1 MKVQKRVPYFIANRK
16 YPSEVEEGRYMKLGF
31 IGAGNMGGAILKG
44 CVESG
49 KFASRDIYV
58 CDKDPER
65 RKSWEELLLINT
77 TEDVAIVVDTCDIII
92 VGIKP
97 DGFSSLMP
105 EISPKWKTNKIL
117 VSMAAGIPISF
128 LEGFLPMGSKLI
140 RIMPNTPA
148 MVRQGMTAVSRN
160 NNISNQDMEISMEIF
175 SSVGLAEEVAEDLID
190 CVIGV
195 SGSSPAYTYLYIE
208 ALVEAAIA
216 NGMEKNMATK
226 FAAQS
231 VLGAAKMV
239 LETGVEPQQLCLNVC
254 SPGGTTIEAVN
265 KLKENGFKENVTEA
279 FQAAVD
285 KSKLLSKQRE
295 G

>member
-1 MKVQKRVPYFIANRK
+1 
-16 YPSEVEEGRYMKLGF
+16 
-31 IGAGNMGGAILKG
+31 MGGAILKG

-49 KFASRDIYV
+49 KFASKDIHV

-65 RKSWEELLLINT
+65 RKSWEELLLIKT
-77 TEDVAIVVDTCDIII
+77 TEDVGTVVEFCDIVIL
-92 VGIKP
+92 GIKP
-97 DGFSSLMP
+97 DGFSSVMP
-105 EISPKWKTNKIL
+105 EIAPKWKTNKIL

-128 LEGFLPMGSKLI
+128 LESFLPSGAKVI

-148 MVRQGMTAVSRN
+148 MVREGMVAVCRN
-160 NNISNQDMEISMEIF
+160 NNISNQDMQMAMEIF
-175 SSVGLAEEVAEDLID
+175 KSVGHAEEVDESLID

-195 SGSSPAYTYLYIE
+195 SGSSPAYTYIYIE

-216 NGMEKNMATK
+216 NGMDKEMATR

-239 LETGVEPQQLCLNVC
+239 LETGAEPKQLCLNVC

-265 KLKENGFKENVTEA
+265 ALEENGFKKNITEA

-295 G
+295 AKS